1 MKVDLTSRP
10 DILLKANMRLATNQ
24 TVASLARP
32 IAPLTVNTSIP
43 RSIETLRQ
51 SSFDKYPVV
60 SGSRL
65 VLLLSEA
72 DLSGVL
78 LSLPPEEQERHRLMP
93 LSSVLDAI
101 LLNKPRPST
110 LSVDDPISQAF
121 ALFDLYPEQSVVGV
135 VDGRG
140 TYYGILSRADLLAG
154 CFRTLAPAKVG
165 GMATPL
171 GVYLTDGVEY
181 GGVGNWALVLAGA
194 LMSALFTAALLTGTW
209 IQNFAIGHHVDLY
222 GGAIRLLTPL
232 MPQYAASFVEDIQV
246 LVPLFFMLL
255 LLRVIPVAGYHAA
268 EHQVVH
274 CIERGEP
281 LLPDKVASMPRPHPR
296 CGTNLVAAISLFGVC
311 FSIFAGLWSYS
322 SAIVPAAIV
331 TLLTWRQVGTFFQQY
346 FTTRKAS
353 PKQVASGIA
362 AGEDLLRKYRLNTNR
377 TAKMPLRI
385 WRMGIVQMCCGL
397 GLAWAAFW
405 ALSFFVPALKPLLQS
420 LN

>member
-1 MKVDLTSRP
+1 
-10 DILLKANMRLATNQ
+10 
-24 TVASLARP
+24 
-32 IAPLTVNTSIP
+32 
-43 RSIETLRQ
+43 
-51 SSFDKYPVV
+51 
-60 SGSRL
+60 
-65 VLLLSEA
+65 
-72 DLSGVL
+72 
-78 LSLPPEEQERHRLMP
+78 
-93 LSSVLDAI
+93 
-101 LLNKPRPST
+101 
-110 LSVDDPISQAF
+110 
-121 ALFDLYPEQSVVGV
+121 
-135 VDGRG
+135 
-140 TYYGILSRADLLAG
+140 
-154 CFRTLAPAKVG
+154 
-165 GMATPL
+165 
-171 GVYLTDGVEY
+171 
-181 GGVGNWALVLAGA
+181 
-194 LMSALFTAALLTGTW
+194 
-209 IQNFAIGHHVDLY
+209 
-222 GGAIRLLTPL
+222 

-353 PKQVASGIA
+353 PKQLASGIA